1 MPHPIGSGV
10 ISFGLVSIPV
20 KLYPAI
26 SEKGVSFHFLHQ
38 KCGSRIR
45 TQRFCPTCN
54 QVVER
59 EDLVRGF
66 EFSKGQYVQF
76 TDAELEAFALEQYQS
91 IELEAFLPLK
101 AVDPV
106 YFESTYFLG
115 PDQGGEKAYRLLTER
130 TADPQDDL

>member
-1 MPHPIGSGV
+1 MTHPIGSGV
-10 ISFGLVSIPV
+10 ITLGLVSIPV
-20 KLYPAI
+20 KLYPVI
-26 SEKGVSFHFLHQ
+26 SEKNESFQYLN
-38 KCGSRIR
+38 KICDWRIK